1 MHFFPLL
8 YAATHAVLHCGMEME
23 MEMEITIA
31 FIYVCMRAGGS
42 YTRVK
47 PFAGR

>member
-23 MEMEITIA
+23 MEITIA
-31 FIYVCMRAGGS
+31 FIYVCGLGEV
-42 YTRVK
+42 TRV
-47 PFAGR
+47 